1 MLLSAEPSGHPAEP
15 GWEGVG
21 MGAPLRAWAVGQHR
35 GAFWTRY
42 SPRAARRPRASA
54 SQPDVFVAGIR
65 RFAVFSRNDA
75 VQGLENM
82 TRMYVGGLLPAGKAV
97 SLARV
102 WSSYGW

>member
-1 MLLSAEPSGHPAEP
+1 
-15 GWEGVG
+15 
-21 MGAPLRAWAVGQHR
+21 MGAPLRAGAVGQHR